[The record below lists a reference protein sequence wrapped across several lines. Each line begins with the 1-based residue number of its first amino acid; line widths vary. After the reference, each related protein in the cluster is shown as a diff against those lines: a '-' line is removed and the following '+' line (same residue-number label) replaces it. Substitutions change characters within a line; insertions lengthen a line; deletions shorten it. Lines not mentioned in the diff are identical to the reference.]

1 MNDEDAAD
9 KFSKE
14 YVVEKRLVTQYV
26 THLRELER
34 KKNKRMESRKRANLE
49 EREKGFEDY
58 KWEDIYREG
67 KLGKLKVAV
76 LDLYIA
82 KRKLKHSKGAL
93 KQEKVDVVTVD
104 IARSLVQAHCNDDRD
119 DYYEDDKDD
128 YGDDVDDND
137 GSEDEAV
144 VTEEIGSDDD
154 KSEEDDDK
162 SESEAAEEESVLRL
176 LQVTRSGRTCRTWRG
191 RAAADF
197 F

>member
-14 YVVEKRLVTQYV
+14 YVVEKRLVTQYL

-67 KLGKLKVAV
+67 KLGKLKVSV

-93 KQEKVDVVTVD
+93 KQEKVDIVTVD
-104 IARSLVQAHCNDDRD
+104 IARSLVEAHCNNDHDDD
-119 DYYEDDKDD
+119 YEDDIDDD
-128 YGDDVDDND
+128 YD
-137 GSEDEAV
+137 GNEDATV
-144 VTEEIGSDDD
+144 VTEIGSYDD
-154 KSEEDDDK
+154 
-162 SESEAAEEESVLRL
+162 ES
-176 LQVTRSGRTCRTWRG
+176 T
-191 RAAADF
+191 
-197 F
+197 